1 MSGKKDAI
9 ATWKRVAVI
18 GIGIG
23 IGIVIET
30 GNIGSV
36 TTRTTM
42 TMTDTRDEGLGPR
55 GVIGAC
61 LAIAIQDAGDMK
73 TKIGAGEMI
82 AIIGIKSVIASATVT
97 VTVRGRE
104 IGIGTGAT
112 DTGMMTGIARD
123 IRLLV
128 LPGMAGTTGNKRMN
142 MLGSHP

>member
-9 ATWKRVAVI
+9 AIWKRAAVI

-23 IGIVIET
+23 IRIIIET

-42 TMTDTRDEGLGPR
+42 TMTDTRDEGPGPR

-73 TKIGAGEMI
+73 TKIGVGEMV

-104 IGIGTGAT
+104 IGIGIGAT

-128 LPGMAGTTGNKRMN
+128 RPDMAGTTDNKKMN
-142 MLGSHP
+142 MLEP

>member
-1 MSGKKDAI
+1 MNGKRDAI
-9 ATWKRVAVI
+9 ATWKRAAVI
-18 GIGIG
+18 GIEIEIG

-30 GNIGSV
+30 GSTASV

-42 TMTDTRDEGLGPR
+42 TVTDMRDEGPDPR

-61 LAIAIQDAGDMK
+61 LAIAIQDGGDTR
-73 TKIGAGEMI
+73 TKIAAGEMI
-82 AIIGIKSVIASATVT
+82 AIIGIESVIASATVT

-104 IGIGTGAT
+104 IGIGIGAT

-128 LPGMAGTTGNKRMN
+128 RPDMAGTTDNKKMN
-142 MLGSHP
+142 MLEP